1 MTDTNSPP
9 DVQWRCTACLAV
21 NESSRPDETAA
32 WVCSGCGRGTPAH
45 PEALDAEGRIAACP
59 VCGCRDI
66 YRQRDFNRKLG
77 LAIII
82 AGAVGAALIPNPFL
96 KLASLVACAL
106 VDLAIYMMIP
116 DVVGCYH
123 CQAVCRGYQGTAEV
137 GPYDLN
143 ISDKY
148 LDIERR
154 RGW

>member
-1 MTDTNSPP
+1 MTDTNSIPF
-9 DVQWRCTACLAV
+9 VQWRCTECLAV
-21 NESSRPDETAA
+21 HETPRPDETAP
-32 WVCSGCGRGTPAH
+32 WRCGKCSREIPGH
-45 PEALDAEGRIAACP
+45 PEALDPEGKVVACP

-77 LAIII
+77 VAIIV

-123 CQAVCRGYQGTAEV
+123 CQAICRGYAGSEAV

-148 LDIERR
+148 LDIERK